1 MFERRCTSLIQTKKE
16 QIMRLAI
23 IGCGYVGS
31 RVARLWHEAGND
43 VTVTT
48 TSPNKITAL
57 QTISDRVVILMG
69 NDSDTLQRVISDRDV
84 VLLSIGSKQRTP
96 EVYRQ
101 TYLETAQ
108 NLVAAVKAGTEVKQ
122 IIYTG
127 SYGLINDKSGGT
139 INETIAVKPKDEFGE
154 ILYRAEQVLLSAAND
169 NLKTCILRLSG
180 IYGEGRELIKIFGR
194 VAGTTRPGSGDRYT
208 NWVHVED
215 IVRAIDFAKEQQ
227 LEGIYNLNS
236 DEMMTIKEFFQRL
249 FEAHNLPPVTWDS
262 SHSARGNNM
271 KLSNQKIK
279 DAGFE
284 LAHPQIEFK

>member
-1 MFERRCTSLIQTKKE
+1 
-16 QIMRLAI
+16 MRLAI

-31 RVARLWHEAGND
+31 RVARLWYEAGND

-48 TSPNKITAL
+48 TSPNNISAL
-57 QTISDRVVILMG
+57 QAISSKVVILTG
-69 NDSDTLQRVISDRDV
+69 DDSATLQQVIGDRDV

-96 EVYRQ
+96 QVYRQ

-108 NLVAAVKAGTEVKQ
+108 NLVAAIEAGTGVKQ

-127 SYGLINDKSGGT
+127 SYGIINDKSGGT
-139 INETIAVKPKDEFGE
+139 IDETVAIKPKDEFGE
-154 ILYRAEQVLLSAAND
+154 ILYQTEQVLLSAANA
-169 NLKTCILRLSG
+169 NLKICILRLSG

-227 LEGIYNLNS
+227 LEGIYHLNS
-236 DEMMTIKEFFQRL
+236 DEMMTIQEFFQRL

-262 SHSARGNNM
+262 SQTSTRSNNI

-284 LAHPQIEFK
+284 LAHPQIEFR

>member
-1 MFERRCTSLIQTKKE
+1 
-16 QIMRLAI
+16 MRLAI

-31 RVARLWHEAGND
+31 RVARLWHALGHE

-48 TSPNKITAL
+48 TSPGKVAAL
-57 QTISDRVVILMG
+57 ETISSQVVILTG
-69 NDSDTLQRVISDRDV
+69 DDLTSLKRLVGSQDV

-108 NLVAAVKAGTEVKQ
+108 NLVAAIESNPGVRQ

-139 INETIAVKPKDEFGE
+139 IDETVVVKPKDEFGE
-154 ILYRAEQVLLSAAND
+154 ILYKTEQALLSATNT

-180 IYGEGRELIKIFGR
+180 IYGVGRELVKIFGR
-194 VAGTTRPGSGDRYT
+194 VAGTTRPGAGDSYT

-215 IVRAIDFAKEQQ
+215 IVRAIDFVREQQ
-227 LEGIYNLNS
+227 LEGIYHLNS
-236 DEMMTIKEFFQRL
+236 NEMMTTKEFLQRL

-262 SHSARGNNM
+262 SQNSTRGYNI

-279 DAGFE
+279 EAGFK
-284 LAHPQIEFK
+284 LAHPQIEFS

>member
-1 MFERRCTSLIQTKKE
+1 
-16 QIMRLAI
+16 MRLAI

-31 RVARLWHEAGND
+31 RVARLWHEAGNE

-48 TSPNKITAL
+48 TSPNKIAAL
-57 QTISDRVVILMG
+57 QAVSSKVVILTG
-69 NDSDTLQRVISDRDV
+69 GDSATLQKVIGDRDV

-96 EVYRQ
+96 QVYRQ

-108 NLVAAVKAGTEVKQ
+108 NLVAAIEAGTGVKQ

-127 SYGLINDKSGGT
+127 SYGIINDKSGGT
-139 INETIAVKPKDEFGE
+139 IDETVAIKPKDEFGE
-154 ILYRAEQVLLSAAND
+154 ILYRTEQVLLSAANA

-180 IYGEGRELIKIFGR
+180 IYGEGRELVKIFGR
-194 VAGTTRPGSGDRYT
+194 VAGTTRSGSGDRYT

-215 IVRAIDFAKEQQ
+215 IVRAIDFAKKQQ
-227 LEGIYNLNS
+227 LEGIYHLNS
-236 DEMMTIKEFFQRL
+236 DEVIIIREFFQRL
-249 FEAHNLPPVTWDS
+249 FKAHNLPPVTWDS
-262 SHSARGNNM
+262 SQTSTRSNNM

-284 LAHPQIEFK
+284 LAHPQIEFR

>member
-1 MFERRCTSLIQTKKE
+1 
-16 QIMRLAI
+16 MRLAI

-31 RVARLWHEAGND
+31 RVARLWYEAGND

-48 TSPNKITAL
+48 TSPNNISAL
-57 QTISDRVVILMG
+57 QAISSKVVILTG
-69 NDSDTLQRVISDRDV
+69 DDSATLQQVIGDRDV

-96 EVYRQ
+96 QVYRQ

-108 NLVAAVKAGTEVKQ
+108 NLVAAIEAGTGVKQ

-127 SYGLINDKSGGT
+127 SYGIINDKSGGT
-139 INETIAVKPKDEFGE
+139 IDETVAIKPKDEFGE
-154 ILYRAEQVLLSAAND
+154 ILYQTEQVLLSAANA
-169 NLKTCILRLSG
+169 NLKICILRLSG

-227 LEGIYNLNS
+227 LEGIYHLNS
-236 DEMMTIKEFFQRL
+236 DEMMTTQEFFQRL

-262 SHSARGNNM
+262 SQTSTRSHNI

-284 LAHPQIEFK
+284 LAHPQIEFR

>member
-1 MFERRCTSLIQTKKE
+1 MKS
-16 QIMRLAI
+16 AI

-31 RVARLWHEAGND
+31 RVARMWYEAGND

-48 TSPNKITAL
+48 TSADKIGAL
-57 QTISDRVVILMG
+57 QTISNQAVILTG
-69 NDSDTLQRVISDRDV
+69 NDIDTLQQIISDRDV

-96 EVYRQ
+96 QVYRQ
-101 TYLETAQ
+101 TYLETAK
-108 NLVAAVKAGTEVKQ
+108 NLVTAISGTSVKQ

-139 INETIAVKPKDEFGE
+139 IDESVTVKPKDEFGE
-154 ILYRAEQVLLSAAND
+154 VLAQTEQVLLSAANT

-180 IYGEGRELIKIFGR
+180 IYGEGRELIKIFAR
-194 VAGTTRPGSGDRYT
+194 VAGTTRPGAGDSYT

-215 IVRAIDFAKEQQ
+215 IVRAIDFAQEKQ
-227 LEGIYNLNS
+227 LEGIYHLNS
-236 DEMMTIKEFFQRL
+236 DEMMTTKEFLHRL
-249 FEAHNLPPVTWDS
+249 FKAHNLPAVTWDNS
-262 SHSARGNNM
+262 QTATRSYNIR
-271 KLSNQKIK
+271 LSNQKIK